1 MWEFTSPT
9 SHAFCTISYGKVES
23 LSMSQA
29 TGRISFS
36 AKSWASSRMS
46 FCSSVRLKS
55 TTLLAAPWPRAV
67 LGRPIDSSV
76 NPLAKRLQQFRL
88 FAMDAFG
95 TVLIAACV
103 VAIVVAVVSYWGS
116 GRLYRRIGVGE
127 LSMERER
134 PPRSVPGPGSEAEA
148 REEIR
153 QMLEA
158 KSARREARGDPPL
171 DVEAELATLTRG
183 SPEHDPTLREE
194 VRQLVI
200 ARNERRRRQGK
211 EPLDV
216 EAEIDRQLRSLG
228 G

>member
-1 MWEFTSPT
+1 
-9 SHAFCTISYGKVES
+9 
-23 LSMSQA
+23 
-29 TGRISFS
+29 
-36 AKSWASSRMS
+36 
-46 FCSSVRLKS
+46 
-55 TTLLAAPWPRAV
+55 
-67 LGRPIDSSV
+67 
-76 NPLAKRLQQFRL
+76 
-88 FAMDAFG
+88 MDAFG

-116 GRLYRRIGVGE
+116 GRLYRRIGVSE

>member
-1 MWEFTSPT
+1 M
-9 SHAFCTISYGKVES
+9 G
-23 LSMSQA
+23 
-29 TGRISFS
+29 
-36 AKSWASSRMS
+36 
-46 FCSSVRLKS
+46 
-55 TTLLAAPWPRAV
+55 
-67 LGRPIDSSV
+67 
-76 NPLAKRLQQFRL
+76 
-88 FAMDAFG
+88 AFG
-95 TVLIAACV
+95 TVLIAACA

-116 GRLYRRIGVGE
+116 GRLYRRIGMGE

-134 PPRSVPGPGSEAEA
+134 PTPSAPRPGSDAEA

-158 KSARREARGDPPL
+158 KSARRAARGEPPL
-171 DVEAELATLTRG
+171 DVDAELPALMRG
-183 SPEHDPTLREE
+183 SPKHDPTLREE

-216 EAEIDRQLRSLG
+216 EAEIDRQLRALG